1 MMPAWHPHPD
11 VWFLVVALAG
21 TYLYALRRVGPGHVS
36 PGDPPASRGQKMA
49 FGLGLL
55 ALLVAADWPIHDLGE
70 RSLFTAH
77 MLQHL
82 LMTLVAPPLL
92 LLGTP
97 GWMLRWLLRPRW
109 VLVVVQALSKP
120 LVALVL
126 FNLVIA
132 VIHWPA
138 FVTLYLHQPLVH
150 LATHAALLG
159 TALLMWMPV
168 LSPIVEIARLPYP
181 LQMLYLFAQ
190 SIVPTVPASFL
201 TFGSEPLYR
210 VYEELPRI
218 WGISAL
224 ADQRVAGLAMKILG
238 GFILWGVIA
247 VLFFRWA
254 RQEEEGVDEL
264 GWREVEEAVNP
275 QELSSR

>member
-1 MMPAWHPHPD
+1 MPAWHPHPD
-11 VWFLVVALAG
+11 AWLLVAVIVA
-21 TYLYALRRVGPGHVS
+21 TYVYGLRRVGPRHVS
-36 PGDPPASRGQKMA
+36 PGDPPASRGQLIA
-49 FGLGLL
+49 FGLGVL
-55 ALLVAADWPIHDLGE
+55 ALLISADWPIHDLGE

-82 LMTLVAPPLL
+82 LLTLVAPPLL

-109 VLVVVQALSKP
+109 LLSLVRALSKP

-132 VIHWPA
+132 LIHWPA
-138 FVTLYLHQPLVH
+138 FVSLYLREPLVH
-150 LATHAALLG
+150 LATHAALVG

-168 LSPIVEIARLPYP
+168 LSPIVEIARLSYP

-210 VYEELPRI
+210 IYEELPRL

-224 ADQRVAGLAMKILG
+224 TDQRVAGLTMKLLG
-238 GFILWGVIA
+238 GLILWGVITI
-247 VLFFRWA
+247 LFFRWA
-254 RQEEEGVDEL
+254 KQEEEGVDDL
-264 GWREVEEAVNP
+264 GWRDVEEAVNP
-275 QELSSR
+275 KELSTR